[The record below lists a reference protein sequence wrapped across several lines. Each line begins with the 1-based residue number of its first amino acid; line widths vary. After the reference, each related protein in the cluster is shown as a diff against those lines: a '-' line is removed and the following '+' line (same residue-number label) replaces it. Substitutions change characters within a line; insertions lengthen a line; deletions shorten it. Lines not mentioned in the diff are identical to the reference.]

1 MELLEGIL
9 TRRSIRK
16 FTGEPLEDGQL
27 EKLIRAGMYAPSAHN
42 LRPWRFV
49 TVEDRAVMRLLRP
62 MCRWWQ
68 MLDQAAVTIAVSAD
82 PAGREEMNADFET
95 DDCGAAI
102 QNILLAAHALGLG
115 AVWLGLT
122 EKSGQAGQVKQLLGI
137 PDGFHIKG
145 LIAVGRPAQEP
156 SVEAAAQ
163 PKRFEAEKWSRE
175 RWEQNLPL

>member
-1 MELLEGIL
+1 MELLDGIL

-16 FTGEPLEDGQL
+16 FTGEPLAEGQL
-27 EKLIRAGMYAPSAHN
+27 ETLIRAGMYAPSAHN

-49 TVEDRAVMRLLRP
+49 TVEDRDVMMELKP

-68 MLDQAAVTIAVSAD
+68 MLDQAAVTIAVASD
-82 PAGREEMNADFET
+82 PSGRDEMAAEFET

-122 EKSGQAGQVKQLLGI
+122 EDSPQAGAVKQLLGI
-137 PDGFHIKG
+137 PEGFHIKG
-145 LIAVGRPAQEP
+145 LVAVGCPVERP
-156 SVEAAAQ
+156 SVDVEAQ
-163 PKRFEAEKWSRE
+163 PERFEVEKWRRG
-175 RWEQNLPL
+175 RWMGTRA